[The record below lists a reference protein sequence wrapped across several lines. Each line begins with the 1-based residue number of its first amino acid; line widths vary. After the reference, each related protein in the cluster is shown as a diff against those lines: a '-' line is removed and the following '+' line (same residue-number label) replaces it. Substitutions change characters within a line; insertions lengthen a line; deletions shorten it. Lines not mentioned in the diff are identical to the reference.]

1 MDIHLIYLRA
11 LSFRSS
17 MMTLK
22 RFKKSL
28 YNRNK
33 ALNNTSQFLIQIF
46 QRAVAEATDPVVD
59 LEVHVAILKVQLVV
73 KTLTALQHHLAVSVK
88 MIKIRNSDYRLYSI
102 C

>member
-1 MDIHLIYLRA
+1 
-11 LSFRSS
+11 

-33 ALNNTSQFLIQIF
+33 ALNNTSQFLIQIL
-46 QRAVAEATDPVVD
+46 QRAVVEVVVAD
-59 LEVHVAILKVQLVV
+59 LEVHVAILKAQQVV
-73 KTLTALQHHLAVSVK
+73 KTLMALQHHLAVSVK